1 MNIFKW
7 WLLGIIVIVVLF
19 LSFAPPSEWLIYLDE
34 IINTPLLVTVQQSAY
49 LVLGGAILGSSMMLI
64 KEVLFK

>member
-7 WLLGIIVIVVLF
+7 WITGIIVIVVLF
-19 LSFAPPSEWLIYLDE
+19 LSFAPPSEWFIYLDE
-34 IINTPLLVTVQQSAY
+34 IIHTPLLITVQQSAF